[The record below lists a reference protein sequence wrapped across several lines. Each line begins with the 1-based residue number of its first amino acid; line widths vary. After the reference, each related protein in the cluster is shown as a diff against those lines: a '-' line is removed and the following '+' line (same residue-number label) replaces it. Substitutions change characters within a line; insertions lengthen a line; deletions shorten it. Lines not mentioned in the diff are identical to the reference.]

1 MSSRE
6 TSRGRAKGRQCQAFH
21 ALIENAFRRLTGWS
35 QPVIYDRIAQAV
47 VVLQA
52 LGYRARMRYVVA
64 VVIVTV
70 FLIWDATSNQG
81 RYLDHGVR
89 LLRHA
94 VSYFGG

>member
-1 MSSRE
+1 M
-6 TSRGRAKGRQCQAFH
+6 
-21 ALIENAFRRLTGWS
+21 
-35 QPVIYDRIAQAV
+35 V

-52 LGYRARMRYVVA
+52 LGYRAGMRYVVA

-94 VSYFGG
+94 MSYFGG